1 MRNTTANISQSIPSI
16 AALRERVTVQTF
28 TTTRGDNGEQVNT
41 WADLRSDWAM
51 VEYPVTGN
59 DERYFG
65 DQEMSLTRARITMRY
80 QGDIQPKMRIVHDI
94 DGSRSM
100 TYDVLYSAILGA
112 RKFEVFTCESVE

>member
-1 MRNTTANISQSIPSI
+1 MRNSTANISQQLPDI
-16 AALRERVTVQTF
+16 ASLRERVTVQTF

-41 WADLRSDWAM
+41 WSDLRTDWAM

-59 DERYFG
+59 DERYVG
-65 DQEMSLTRARITMRY
+65 DQEMSLQRARITMRY
-80 QGDIQPKMRIVHDI
+80 RGDIQPKMRLVHDI
-94 DGSRSM
+94 DGNSSM